1 MKINYINDKTSD
13 TSCCLINSS
22 SRILIIGTSGSGKT
36 SFAELICKKH
46 NLHNIELDSLFWKEN
61 WIESGNE
68 EFRNMIKEEM
78 RDKTGY
84 VINGNYNKVKDITW
98 GNCDTIIWLDYSR
111 FIVMYRV
118 IKRTFIRVFTKKIL
132 WQGNIET
139 FKKSFLSKDS
149 IIIWAWKTYSIRKRQ
164 YLNLLNTNPYNN
176 NQFIV
181 IRNPR
186 MIYKLII

>member
-1 MKINYINDKTSD
+1 M
-13 TSCCLINSS
+13 
-22 SRILIIGTSGSGKT
+22 
-36 SFAELICKKH
+36 
-46 NLHNIELDSLFWKEN
+46 FWKAN

-68 EFRNMIKEEM
+68 EFRNNIKEEM

-84 VINGNYNKVKDITW
+84 VINGNYNKVKDITC

-118 IKRTFIRVFTKKIL
+118 IKRTFIRVFTKEIL

-149 IIIWAWKTYSIRKRQ
+149 IIIWAWKTYSIRKKQ

-176 NQFIV
+176 NQLII